1 MELNGEERKL
11 MEESKKELMEL
22 RKYKDMN
29 EGKLAKEN
37 IEKSKIGWANR
48 YKAASRRLYDLE
60 KQITTGK
67 IEEINKAW
75 YSGLRTMNEMVNEAE
90 LIRMD
95 LDNIRSTLKELGIS
109 EKEITEIKRSIF
121 KEYVPLVYTDK
132 K

>member
-109 EKEITEIKRSIF
+109 EKEIT
-121 KEYVPLVYTDK
+121 
-132 K
+132 